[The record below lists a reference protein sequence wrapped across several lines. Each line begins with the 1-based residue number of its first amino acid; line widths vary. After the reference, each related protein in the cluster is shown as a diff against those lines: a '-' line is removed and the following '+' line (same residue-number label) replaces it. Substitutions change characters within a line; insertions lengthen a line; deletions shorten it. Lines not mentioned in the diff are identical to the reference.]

1 MNKREPWKLSDKY
14 AVENADAAR
23 IIVREHPEL
32 RGSGLWEWAQ
42 MTLDK
47 PAPIRAKRGE
57 QISLIR
63 EEEVA

>member
-1 MNKREPWKLSDKY
+1 MSKREPWKLSDRY
-14 AVENADAAR
+14 EAENREAAR

-32 RGSGLWEWAQ
+32 RGSGLWIWAQ
-42 MTLDK
+42 MVLAQPTPL
-47 PAPIRAKRGE
+47 RVKRGE